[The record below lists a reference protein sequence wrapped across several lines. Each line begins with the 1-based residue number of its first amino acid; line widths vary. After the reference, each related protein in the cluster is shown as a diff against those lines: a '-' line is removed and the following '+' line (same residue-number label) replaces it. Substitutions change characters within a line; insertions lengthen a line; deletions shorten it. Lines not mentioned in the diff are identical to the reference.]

1 VTGPKADEP
10 ETVAG
15 ERGSLCDRLS
25 PGKMSFIK
33 LKKAIPWAMKGGLA
47 IVDQG
52 LITGS
57 NFVLG
62 VFLARWLSREEYGAF
77 ALGFSIF
84 LLLGVLY
91 QALLLEPMTVFGGSV
106 YHEHLRCYLS
116 ALLRIHLLVALGI
129 LLVLGISAVVVGTAG
144 QAGGLPGALAGA
156 ALASPCILLFWLARR
171 IFYLQ
176 LSSAFAVA
184 AAFLYCVVF
193 LAGLFLA
200 HGSGLL
206 SPFTAFLLLGAGG
219 LLSGALLL
227 MCLRSRL
234 KASTIALHL
243 QEIWKRHW
251 NYGRWA
257 LASAGAMW
265 IPSNIYYLLVSSF
278 SGVEKAGELRAL
290 MNFAAPVQQT
300 HIALSLL
307 LLPYAARVQRQAAC
321 AGSLTWKI
329 VLLCVSGAVVYWVMV
344 VLLSPEPVFRLLYSD
359 KYLDVVPLVPIV
371 GLASI
376 IGSAFFGPAIALR
389 AMESPK
395 SVFVAQCVS
404 SLFCL
409 TFGVPATWALGVR
422 GAVWSM
428 VISEALAVV
437 VVVFQLRSKVRSALR
452 GLGLP
457 QLPSTQLPTF
467 RPVSAK

>member
-1 VTGPKADEP
+1 MGLALVEKRYLVPATG
-10 ETVAG
+10 
-15 ERGSLCDRLS
+15 RLS
-25 PGKMSFIK
+25 PGKISVK
-33 LKKAIPWAMKGGLA
+33 LKKAMPWAMKGGLA
-47 IVDQG
+47 IADQG

-57 NFVLG
+57 NFALG
-62 VFLARWLSREEYGAF
+62 VFLARWLSREQYGAF

-116 ALLRIHLLVALGI
+116 ALLRIHLFVALGI
-129 LLVLGISAVVVGTAG
+129 FLVLGIAAVVAG
-144 QAGGLPGALAGA
+144 MAGPGSGLPGTLAGA

-171 IFYLQ
+171 TFYLQ

-200 HGSGLL
+200 HGSGVL
-206 SPFTAFLLLGAGG
+206 SPFTAFLLLGAAG

-234 KASTIALHL
+234 EASTIALHL
-243 QEIWKRHW
+243 REIWKRHW

-307 LLPYAARVQRQAAC
+307 LLPYAARVQRKEVR
-321 AGSLTWKI
+321 AGLTWKI
-329 VLLCVSGAVVYWVMV
+329 MLLFVSGAIVYWIIV

-409 TFGVPATWALGVR
+409 TFGVPATWVLGVR

-428 VISEALAVV
+428 AISEALAVV
-437 VVVFQLRSKVRSALR
+437 AAVFQLRSKVRSASR
-452 GLGLP
+452 DLGSPL
-457 QLPSTQLPTF
+457 LPSTQLPTF

>member
-10 ETVAG
+10 ETVTG

-25 PGKMSFIK
+25 SGTISLIK
-33 LKKAIPWAMKGGLA
+33 RKKVIPWAMKGGLA

-57 NFVLG
+57 NFALG
-62 VFLARWLSREEYGAF
+62 VFLARWLSREQYGAF

-106 YHEHLRCYLS
+106 YHKHLRCYLS
-116 ALLRIHLLVALGI
+116 ALLRIHLFVTLGVF
-129 LLVLGISAVVVGTAG
+129 LVLGISAVVAGMAG
-144 QAGGLPGALAGA
+144 QARGLPGALAGA
-156 ALASPCILLFWLARR
+156 ALASPCILLLWLARR
-171 IFYLQ
+171 TFYLQ
-176 LSSAFAVA
+176 FLSTFTVA

-200 HGSGLL
+200 HRSGLL
-206 SPFTAFLLLGAGG
+206 SPFTAFLLMGAGG

-227 MCLRSRL
+227 MGLRSRL
-234 KASTIALHL
+234 EANTIALNL
-243 QEIWKRHW
+243 REIWKRHW

-278 SGVEKAGELRAL
+278 FGMEKAGELRAL

-300 HIALSLL
+300 DIALSLL
-307 LLPYAARVQRQAAC
+307 LLPYAVRVQRQEAR
-321 AGSLTWKI
+321 AGGLTWK
-329 VLLCVSGAVVYWVMV
+329 VMLLCVSGAVVYWVLV
-344 VLLSPEPVFRLLYSD
+344 VLFSPEPVFHLLYSD
-359 KYLDVVPLVPIV
+359 KYLEVVPLVPIV

-395 SVFVAQCVS
+395 SVFVAQCVP

-422 GAVWSM
+422 GAVWSIT
-428 VISEALAVV
+428 ISEALAVV
-437 VVVFQLRSKVRSALR
+437 MAVFQLRSKVRSALR
-452 GLGLP
+452 GSGFAP
-457 QLPSTQLPTF
+457 ASFDTAADF

>member
-1 VTGPKADEP
+1 MTGPNAEEH

-25 PGKMSFIK
+25 PGKLIK
-33 LKKAIPWAMKGGLA
+33 LKKVIPWAMKGGLA

-57 NFVLG
+57 NFALG
-62 VFLARWLSREEYGAF
+62 VFLARWLSREQYGAF

-106 YHEHLRCYLS
+106 YHEHLRCYLG
-116 ALLRIHLLVALGI
+116 ALLRIHLFVALGI
-129 LLVLGISAVVVGTAG
+129 FLVLGISAVVAG
-144 QAGGLPGALAGA
+144 MAWQAGGLPGALAGA
-156 ALASPCILLFWLARR
+156 ALASPCILLLWLARR
-171 IFYLQ
+171 TFYLQ

-219 LLSGALLL
+219 LLSSALLL

-234 KASTIALHL
+234 EASTISLHL
-243 QEIWKRHW
+243 REIWKRHW

-257 LASAGAMW
+257 LASAAAMW

-300 HIALSLL
+300 HIALSML
-307 LLPYAARVQRQAAC
+307 LLPYAARIQRQEVR
-321 AGSLTWKI
+321 AGLTWKI
-329 VLLCVSGAVVYWVMV
+329 MLLFVSGAVVYWVIV

-404 SLFCL
+404 SLFCI

-428 VISEALAVV
+428 IISEALAVV
-437 VVVFQLRSKVRSALR
+437 VAVFQLRSKVRSALR

-457 QLPSTQLPTF
+457 LHPSTQLPTF